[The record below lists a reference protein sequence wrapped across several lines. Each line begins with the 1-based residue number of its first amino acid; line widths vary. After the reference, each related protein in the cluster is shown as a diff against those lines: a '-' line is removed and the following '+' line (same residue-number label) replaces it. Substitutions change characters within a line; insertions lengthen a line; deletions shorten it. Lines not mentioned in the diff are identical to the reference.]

1 MEKKLNWIKDIVKV
15 FPSQHR
21 KRLVHRA
28 VSFYNRS
35 DETLEAPVSFNFK
48 LFTVPNLRYQL
59 S

>member
-48 LFTVPNLRYQL
+48 LFTVPN
-59 S
+59 